1 MTKYITLALALI
13 ASPATAGTYG
23 PPEPKP
29 FVYPD
34 RFTVQPDETVEQA
47 QAKVTSKRKCAKT
60 WALIGA
66 VGGTA
71 LDIVTTQINQADG
84 YRETNPIYGKRA
96 TVGEMLMF
104 RGATG
109 AFSFWRLSKAAKHN
123 PAAACKAA
131 KVYAG
136 FSFLPGVINAAV
148 RVRF

>member
-1 MTKYITLALALI
+1 MRYIILSLALI

-23 PPEPKP
+23 PVEPKP
-29 FVYPD
+29 FVMPD

-47 QAKVTSKRKCAKT
+47 QAKVTSKRKCART

-84 YRETNPIYGKRA
+84 YRETNPIYGKKA
-96 TVGEMLMF
+96 TVGEMLVF

-109 AFSFWRLSKAAKHN
+109 AFSYWRLTNAAKHN
-123 PAAACKAA
+123 PGKACNAA
-131 KVYAG
+131 KWYAG
-136 FSFLPGVINAAV
+136 FSFLPGVFNAAV
-148 RVRF
+148 RVKF